1 MSVLIDID
9 GYEDKGV
16 KIDPNGTVGES
27 IELHGLLVVLPKKP
41 KKSDILF
48 HDKPVSMQLWQRLP
62 MPEELQKIRSMDEW
76 YEKPTEFRKK
86 FSGYIE
92 REFERRRDGVWF
104 YNNGVATY
112 ITGRHYM
119 FLQWSKIDIGFPS
132 YLAFQRE
139 IFLHM
144 AACEA
149 DPRCIG
155 QLYTKCRR
163 SGYTNICSSV
173 LVDEATQVKD
183 KLLGIQS
190 KTGKDSQENIFMK
203 KVVPIFKSY
212 PFFFKPIQ
220 DGTTNPRMELAFREP
235 SKRITKNNKTATKG
249 DALNTIINWKNTTN
263 NAYDGE
269 KLHMLYLDECFAPG
283 TKILT
288 PNGFLE
294 IEHVNVGDEVVVDG
308 GKKIKVAKTF
318 SGEDQ
323 MYLVKQPYGKDYIVN
338 SKHRLVLNNYFDG
351 EVTVTPLQYLE
362 KSENW
367 RRHTTRV
374 LATAM
379 SNQEKI
385 LDVPPYILGAWL
397 GDGFSEGS
405 SFIVCDNDQE
415 LISEIESYSRS
426 LGTNP
431 SVHLV
436 KNSHKAYRLYIPGMK
451 SKLSKLNLVKNKH
464 IPSSY
469 MNASLTQRLELL
481 AGIIDTDGHLSAKNT
496 YSIAMSR
503 KELVF
508 QIYHLAKSCGLDV
521 SEVKEK
527 TTNFE
532 TKAYLVR
539 ITGDESI
546 PCRLARKKSE
556 SRLNYKSRRG
566 KMDIIPIDVGRY
578 VGIQLETESDSERR
592 LILEDYTVSMNCG
605 KWEKPVDIREAWR
618 IERTCLIVG
627 RKIIGKALLGSTVNP
642 MNKGGEEYKALWE
655 DSDPNERN
663 ANGRTKSGLYRI
675 FIPAFHA
682 LEGFFDKYGNAVDED
697 PEKPVMGVDGELI
710 EIGSKTYL
718 RNERDS
724 LKHDASEL
732 NEVVRQFPFTEE
744 EAFRDSIDGSLF
756 NIGKIYQQID
766 YNNNLFPNPVVRG
779 NFMWK
784 EKDKEVIFSPDANGR
799 FRMAWQPSPES
810 RNKHI
815 EEYGKRKPGN
825 AHMGVGG
832 VDSYDLDATVDGR
845 GSKGAMHLYNKFNME
860 GVSNCF
866 VIEYASRPDLASIF
880 YEDVLMCAFYYGYP
894 LLVENNKYGI
904 VRYFESRGY
913 DGYLMDR
920 PDHLSSGSS
929 KVNVKTKGIPSN
941 SQDVIQS
948 HAQAIEAYIH
958 NHVGED
964 AQTGEMGQMYF
975 NRTLEDWIGYKITDR
990 TKFDLTIS
998 SGLALLAAQKVKKEK
1013 PQADFTEKQFFRRNK
1028 LKEWHR

>member
-41 KKSDILF
+41 KRSDILF

-269 KLHMLYLDECFAPG
+269 KLHVLYLDEA
-283 TKILT
+283 
-288 PNGFLE
+288 
-294 IEHVNVGDEVVVDG
+294 
-308 GKKIKVAKTF
+308 
-318 SGEDQ
+318 
-323 MYLVKQPYGKDYIVN
+323 
-338 SKHRLVLNNYFDG
+338 
-351 EVTVTPLQYLE
+351 
-362 KSENW
+362 
-367 RRHTTRV
+367 
-374 LATAM
+374 
-379 SNQEKI
+379 
-385 LDVPPYILGAWL
+385 
-397 GDGFSEGS
+397 
-405 SFIVCDNDQE
+405 
-415 LISEIESYSRS
+415 
-426 LGTNP
+426 
-431 SVHLV
+431 
-436 KNSHKAYRLYIPGMK
+436 
-451 SKLSKLNLVKNKH
+451 
-464 IPSSY
+464 
-469 MNASLTQRLELL
+469 
-481 AGIIDTDGHLSAKNT
+481 
-496 YSIAMSR
+496 
-503 KELVF
+503 
-508 QIYHLAKSCGLDV
+508 
-521 SEVKEK
+521 
-527 TTNFE
+527 
-532 TKAYLVR
+532 
-539 ITGDESI
+539 
-546 PCRLARKKSE
+546 
-556 SRLNYKSRRG
+556 
-566 KMDIIPIDVGRY
+566 
-578 VGIQLETESDSERR
+578 
-592 LILEDYTVSMNCG
+592 G

-627 RKIIGKALLGSTVNP
+627 RKIVGKAFVGSTVNP

-655 DSDPNERN
+655 DSDPSERN

-766 YNNNLFPNPVVRG
+766 HNNNLFPNPVVRG

-866 VIEYASRPDLASIF
+866 VIEYASRPELASIF

-913 DGYLMDR
+913 DGYLMER
-920 PDHLSSGSS
+920 PEHLSSGSS